1 MVSFAQLLEQLE
13 KSKSQSLPLM
23 TSGEG
28 GKALNVIRAGKE
40 LHDEKDTPFW
50 DEFISLCGNSDGL
63 SELFGVSKEKI
74 LSWPSKI
81 QDMLDRLE
89 QHNAESP
96 VGKEDKEVMA
106 TGETGAIV
114 TNQDPNN
121 LGDMQ

>member
-13 KSKSQSLPLM
+13 KSKSQALPLM
-23 TSGEG
+23 TSGEDG
-28 GKALNVIRAGKE
+28 RALNVVRIGKE
-40 LHDEKDTPFW
+40 FHDKNETPFW
-50 DEFISLCGNSDGL
+50 DEFISLCGNTEDM
-63 SELFGVSKEKI
+63 SELLGVSKEKI

-96 VGKEDKEVMA
+96 MGREDKKVIP
-106 TGETGAIV
+106 TGETGAVV

>member
-13 KSKSQSLPLM
+13 KSKSQALPLM
-23 TSGEG
+23 TSGEDG
-28 GKALNVIRAGKE
+28 RALNVVRIGKE
-40 LHDEKDTPFW
+40 FHDKNETPFW
-50 DEFISLCGNSDGL
+50 DEFISLCGNAEDMA
-63 SELFGVSKEKI
+63 ELLGVSKEKI

-89 QHNAESP
+89 QHNAGSP
-96 VGKEDKEVMA
+96 MGKEDKKVIP